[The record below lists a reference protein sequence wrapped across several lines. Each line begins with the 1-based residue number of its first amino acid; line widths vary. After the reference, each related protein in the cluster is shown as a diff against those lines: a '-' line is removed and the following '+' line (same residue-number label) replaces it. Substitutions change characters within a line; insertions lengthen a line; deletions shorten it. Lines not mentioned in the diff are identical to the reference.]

1 MVQCDTGQIVGLGF
15 INIKSANSLL
25 WCHTLI
31 YPNKLANRA
40 KHFKTKNA
48 FFYKSIE
55 ITYRKVLTIHLKQ
68 RDYCSMKTKW
78 RRLVVIYLG
87 WHYGQV
93 GVTKAPLMT
102 NLTIRAYALKSTL
115 GSHWQVQANPS
126 PTHVTN
132 LNKI

>member
-68 RDYCSMKTKW
+68 RDYCSMKTKMAAFG
-78 RRLVVIYLG
+78 VYILG
-87 WHYGQV
+87 
-93 GVTKAPLMT
+93 L
-102 NLTIRAYALKSTL
+102 ALCPGRCHQGSADDKFDNKSICAEVNTWFTL
-115 GSHWQVQANPS
+115 ASTS
-126 PTHVTN
+126 
-132 LNKI
+132 